1 MKAVITPFVQKELGL
16 ASFKADHE
24 VAKLIASGR
33 KFMMEPLPRELVDHM
48 EDGLIHAEQS
58 LATNEA
64 LKPFFTSENVFR
76 RLGGIDSLTEH
87 LRATIGQCQA
97 HDQSWCDN
105 NLTRTERNGSAVVL
119 CWHHDN
125 HYLMKGFAALE
136 ETLYRNRVDWILD
149 VARREMGLPDS
160 RDLSMQELCWWAFM
174 RNMVNEL
181 PEEACRIAINK
192 RAPIQ
197 EPSGPTKEA
206 DIKPY
211 DDRAIAYVRM
221 MEEKAAPMR
230 AKVCPV
236 EVDPDPGTAYFKK
249 PKLQPLKLPD
259 YLTFVASR
267 PCCGCGAAGGGANI
281 TPYLVLNRRLCAHDT
296 YAVPLCRQCQKE
308 IERDRA
314 AWENEH
320 GKLVAHQRLFFD
332 YAQGIGAITS
342 NASNV
347 T

>member
-76 RLGGIDSLTEH
+76 RLGGMESLTAH
-87 LRATIGQCQA
+87 LRATTGHCQA
-97 HDQSWCDN
+97 PDQSWCDN
-105 NLTRTERNGSAVVL
+105 KLTHTERNGSAVVL

-125 HYLMKGFAALE
+125 HHMMKGFAELE
-136 ETLYRNRVDWILD
+136 ETLYRNRVNWILD
-149 VARREMGLPDS
+149 KARCEMGLPDS

-174 RNMVNEL
+174 RGMVDEL

-192 RAPIQ
+192 QKPEQ

-211 DDRAIAYVRM
+211 DDRAIAYVRF

-236 EVDPDPGTAYFKK
+236 EVDPDPGMAYFKK

-267 PCCGCGAAGGGANI
+267 PCVGCGAAGGAAQI
-281 TPYLVLNRRLCAHDT
+281 SPYLVVNHRLCAHDT
-296 YAVPLCRQCQKE
+296 YAVPLCHQCQAE
-308 IERDRA
+308 IARDRD
-314 AWENEH
+314 AWENKH
-320 GKLVAHQRLFFD
+320 GKLAIHQRLFFD

-342 NASNV
+342 HTSKID
-347 T
+347 